1 MTPDPLVAR
10 IDRMAAAASGRLAD
24 ADVLEQSLRATSDSG
39 YLLRLLAF
47 EILLKALVRINGVT
61 PEKSHSYLD
70 LFHALPD
77 TVRDRVVAR
86 AAERMSTSANYSSL
100 PDLLHTFA
108 TNFTA
113 LRYPYEAYENVS
125 TEALKGAGKGWVARG
140 AQDAE
145 ATFVYHPEELFGLT
159 FALTAEVG
167 DWLTSPR

>member
-1 MTPDPLVAR
+1 MTPGQLVAR

-24 ADVLEQSLRATSDSG
+24 AEVLEQSLRATSDSG

-47 EILLKALVRINGVT
+47 EILLKALARINGVT

-77 TVRDRVVAR
+77 TVVAR

-100 PDLLHTFA
+100 PDLLDTFA
-108 TNFTA
+108 SNFTA

-125 TEALKGAGKGWVARG
+125 AEALKGAGKGWVARG

-159 FALTAEVG
+159 FALTGEVR